1 MLITHMY
8 MHNKN
13 NHSRVISYR
22 KTSCPLSVMSSLG
35 PCNDD
40 CKFFKQ
46 ESITLQKLQALLQSV
61 GSTSN
66 ISLATTGISNLSLT
80 YILRTYVRTSHSS
93 VIIIIPLNLILLHTY
108 IFQAQTN
115 AKSNHAIVR
124 TRTSTFHNL
133 GNLCTIEIRMH
144 YDGDL

>member
-1 MLITHMY
+1 

-13 NHSRVISYR
+13 NHSEVISYR
-22 KTSCPLSVMSSLG
+22 KTSCRLSVMSSLG

-40 CKFFKQ
+40 YKFFKQ

-66 ISLATTGISNLSLT
+66 ISLATTGISNLSLA
-80 YILRTYVRTSHSS
+80 YILRTYVRTSHNS
-93 VIIIIPLNLILLHTY
+93 VTIIIALNHILLHMYT
-108 IFQAQTN
+108 FQAQTN
-115 AKSNHAIVR
+115 AKSNYAIVR
-124 TRTSTFHNL
+124 THTFTFHNL
-133 GNLCTIEIRMH
+133 GNLCTIEIHMH

>member
-1 MLITHMY
+1 

-13 NHSRVISYR
+13 NHSEVISCR

-46 ESITLQKLQALLQSV
+46 EPITLQKLQALLQSI
-61 GSTSN
+61 GSASN
-66 ISLATTGISNLSLT
+66 ISLATTGISNLSLA
-80 YILRTYVRTSHSS
+80 YILRTYIRTSHNS
-93 VIIIIPLNLILLHTY
+93 VIIIITLNLIMLHMY

-115 AKSNHAIVR
+115 AKSNYAILVR
-124 TRTSTFHNL
+124 THTSTFHNL
-133 GNLCTIEIRMH
+133 GDLCTIEIHMH